1 MCKDMLRSVYEDTLH
16 NAAENGKSD
25 FRCGMLTC
33 STCPFYDTV
42 GHCTDDT
49 VDGAGRKR
57 TVAEWCEWWYEQTG
71 ERDIRTVS
79 EMLSPVDSTESA
91 EDSVDIDTRGED
103 TLQPVQPTLD
113 ITWTTAT
120 GKIERHAGPMSLL
133 SGEMDRFRRELS
145 VWMECISRPVEQIG
159 NSVADSIS
167 FTATDST
174 GAVIAKCEL
183 FAELF
188 GKCKC
193 WRSLE
198 K

>member
-1 MCKDMLRSVYEDTLH
+1 MGEDLLRAAYEETLR
-16 NAAENGKSD
+16 NAAKNGTSS
-25 FRCGMLTC
+25 FMCGGIIC
-33 STCPFYDTV
+33 RNCPFGRYQ
-42 GHCTDDT
+42 GHCTDET
-49 VDGAGRKR
+49 VLEGAGYKR
-57 TVAEWCEWWYEQTG
+57 NMYAWQLWWYDQTG
-71 ERDIRTVS
+71 ERDTRTR
-79 EMLSPVDSTESA
+79 EQILGDAGTDAGTDTANTEGST
-91 EDSVDIDTRGED
+91 D
-103 TLQPVQPTLD
+103 TLQPIAPTVN

-120 GKIERHAGPMSLL
+120 GAVEHHVGPMSLL
-133 SGEMDRFRRELS
+133 CEEMHRFRKELS
-145 VWMECISRPVEQIG
+145 VWMECMSIPAEQIG
-159 NSVADSIS
+159 NSVAEQIV